1 MGAELSEPFIMMF
14 AKAVIKFIFLVWI
27 FIFSLVVGIEV
38 SSERQ
43 SSLSKKLASEIFLWG
58 NCLPIM
64 KNETQ
69 SSLRRYTTSVPHE
82 ASEKQQCLLQA
93 AGTKGGQWATQSDG
107 LLNDYPCS
115 YYMRQHK
122 ATGFLGSSSALSC
135 WCFSRHLHGLLG
147 WEVAQKT
154 WANPGAHE
162 GDMVTCLFVPV
173 SLQRMR
179 GKHRI
184 RYPHHW
190 CGYRP
195 CGTDIDVILEALS
208 PNCSVSVPQPLWRQR
223 IHPPL
228 TGAFHKCIFGF
239 LCVLIN
245 TDLGRGLNKTLH

>member
-43 SSLSKKLASEIFLWG
+43 SSLSKKLASETFLWG

-69 SSLRRYTTSVPHE
+69 SSLRRYTASVPRE

-107 LLNDYPCS
+107 HLNDYPCS

-122 ATGFLGSSSALSC
+122 ETGFLGSASALSC
-135 WCFSRHLHGLLG
+135 WCFSHHLHGLLG

-154 WANPGAHE
+154 WANPRTHE

-173 SLQRMR
+173 SLQRTR
-179 GKHRI
+179 GKLRI

-190 CGYRP
+190 CGHR
-195 CGTDIDVILEALS
+195 
-208 PNCSVSVPQPLWRQR
+208 PLWHRHR
-223 IHPPL
+223 HDVRGSFTKLLCFSATTSVGTKDTPT
-228 TGAFHKCIFGF
+228 TGRSISQMHIWFSV
-239 LCVLIN
+239 CV
-245 TDLGRGLNKTLH
+245 D